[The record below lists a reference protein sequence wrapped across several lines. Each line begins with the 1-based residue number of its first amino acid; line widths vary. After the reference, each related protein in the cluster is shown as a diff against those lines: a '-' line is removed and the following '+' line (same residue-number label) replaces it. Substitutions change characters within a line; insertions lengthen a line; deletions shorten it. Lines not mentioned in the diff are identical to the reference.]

1 MKNTTFSFLIALSVL
16 CGFNFSLAT
25 SHHSQLD
32 SFLNLMA
39 SEDRLMGS
47 LTLSREGETTY
58 QWSAGTAYHQLKEV
72 RDLTADHV
80 NSVGSVTQMI
90 TATAILQLAEK
101 GILSLEATLNQFF
114 PQIKGSE
121 KIEIRHLLSHQSGIK
136 NFTNDPDYPY
146 FKHRDLSRAEMLKL
160 LSSYEVEFEPGTDWG
175 YSNSNYLLLGYI
187 AEMVTYKDFGQWV
200 EKNIFSPLEMT
211 HTFMSFHDIPKEK
224 KTHSFIKTYDDW
236 ATYTPETSRAIAFTA
251 GGLYSTGRDLNAFMH
266 ALFSGELLL
275 ESSLKLMT
283 EGHMGYSMGLI
294 SMEFNGKTAYGQIG
308 QIDGYHTAS
317 IYFPDQKIGMQL
329 LLNGLNCNFSEL
341 ISEVVHSIVEGG
353 SHGSDMSRFGQNES
367 TLRNATNT
375 FQNVIEQ
382 TNYPSQVD
390 EKG

>member
-25 SHHSQLD
+25 SHHGQLD

-101 GILSLEATLNQFF
+101 GILSLEATLDQFF

-121 KIEIRHLLSHQSGIK
+121 KIEIRHLLSHRSGIK

-160 LSSYEVEFEPGTDWG
+160 LSSYEVAFEPGTDWG

-211 HTFMSFHDIPKEK
+211 HTFMSFHDIPEEK

-275 ESSLKLMT
+275 ESSLKWLT
-283 EGHMGYSMGLI
+283 EGQMGYSMGLI

-329 LLNGLNCNFSEL
+329 LLNGLNDNFREL
-341 ISEVVHSIVEGG
+341 ISQLVQLTLTSTQASKEY
-353 SHGSDMSRFGQNES
+353 SRLEKKES
-367 TLRNATNT
+367 ETTNASGFLPIDTGKKT
-375 FQNVIEQ
+375 GIRDQQ
-382 TNYPSQVD
+382 D
-390 EKG
+390 G